1 MHLKRSNRLILL
13 IGVFLA
19 IVAFVGIVVVFQ
31 GDRGGGGAQTPSELP
46 TVFASRG
53 IALGTPITKD
63 MLTSKN
69 IPVTQRDAT
78 AFPDPSLLYGK
89 IARQDIAAGKQLTA
103 RDFDSGVAGGLLSV
117 NTPPGM
123 VTIAIQVDQVSGVG
137 TVIRQGDYVDLLVGF
152 QGDKF
157 PVVTLNPN
165 DEEITV
171 VAGLNATS
179 VKLLLQGMQVVGTLL
194 PPREVKEGAPA
205 TGTTDPGTTLTGQ
218 QEIVI
223 LAVTAQQAEVI
234 KYAQM
239 DGVISLVLRS
249 PQDFRDENGNVV
261 PGSVVGTTGVTLRV
275 LVDEYDVLIPQ
286 LVEAVLPARGNP

>member
-31 GDRGGGGAQTPSELP
+31 GDRGGGGAQTPAELP

-69 IPVTQRDAT
+69 IPVTQRDGT

-103 RDFDSGVAGGLLSV
+103 RDFDTGVAGGLLSV

-194 PPREVKEGAPA
+194 PPRETKEGAAPGD
-205 TGTTDPGTTLTGQ
+205 TGTTLTGQ

>member
-31 GDRGGGGAQTPSELP
+31 GGQGGGGAQTPSELP
-46 TVFASRG
+46 TVFAARG

-63 MLTSKN
+63 MLTSRN
-69 IPVTQRDAT
+69 LPITQRDGT
-78 AFPDPSLLYGK
+78 AFPDPTLLYGK

-103 RDFDSGVAGGLLSV
+103 RDFDSGASGGLLSV

-157 PVVTLNPN
+157 PVVTLSQS
-165 DEEITV
+165 DDQITV
-171 VAGLNATS
+171 VSGLNATS

-194 PPREVKEGAPA
+194 PPRETAEGQAA
-205 TGTTDPGTTLTGQ
+205 GDPGTTLTGQ

-223 LAVTAQQAEVI
+223 LAVTSQQAEVI

-249 PQDFRDENGNVV
+249 PLDFRDENGNVI

-286 LVEAVLPARGNP
+286 LVEAVLPARETP

>member
-31 GDRGGGGAQTPSELP
+31 GGRDGGGAQTPAELP
-46 TVFASRG
+46 TVFAARG

-69 IPVTQRDAT
+69 IPVTQRDGT
-78 AFPDPSLLYGK
+78 AFPDPTLLYGK

-103 RDFDSGVAGGLLSV
+103 RDFDAGVAGGLLSV

-157 PVVTLNPN
+157 PVVTLSPS
-165 DEEITV
+165 DDQITV

-194 PPREVKEGAPA
+194 PPRETAEGAA
-205 TGTTDPGTTLTGQ
+205 AGDPGTTLTGQ

-223 LAVTAQQAEVI
+223 LAVTAQQAEII

-239 DGVISLVLRS
+239 DGAISLVLRS
-249 PQDFRDENGNVV
+249 PQDFRDENGNVI
-261 PGSVVGTTGVTLRV
+261 PGSVVGTTGVTLRL

-286 LVEAVLPARGNP
+286 LVEAILPARGNP

>member
-1 MHLKRSNRLILL
+1 LKRSNRLILL

-31 GDRGGGGAQTPSELP
+31 GDRGGGSGSQTPSELP
-46 TVFASRG
+46 TVFAARG
-53 IALGTPITKD
+53 IALGTPITKE

-69 IPVTQRDAT
+69 LAVTQRDAT
-78 AFPDPSLLYGK
+78 AFPDASLLLGK

-103 RDFDSGVAGGLLSV
+103 RDFDTGVSGGLLTV

-123 VTIAIQVDQVSGVG
+123 VTIAVQVDQVSGVG

-152 QGDKF
+152 TGDKF
-157 PVVTLNPN
+157 PVVTLSPS
-165 DEEITV
+165 DDQITV
-171 VAGLNATS
+171 VSGLNATS

-194 PPREVKEGAPA
+194 PPRETAEGQPA
-205 TGTTDPGTTLTGQ
+205 GDPGTTLTGQ

-239 DGVISLVLRS
+239 DGAISLVLRS

-261 PGSVVGTTGVTLRV
+261 PATVVGTTGVTLRI

-286 LVEAVLPARGNP
+286 LVEAVLPARGP

>member
-1 MHLKRSNRLILL
+1 LKRSNRLILL

-31 GDRGGGGAQTPSELP
+31 GDRGGGSGSQTPSELP

-53 IALGTPITKD
+53 IALGTPITKE

-69 IPVTQRDAT
+69 LAVTQRDAT

-103 RDFDSGVAGGLLSV
+103 RDFDTGVAGGLLTV

-123 VTIAIQVDQVSGVG
+123 VTIAVQVDQVSGVG

-157 PVVTLNPN
+157 PVVTLSPS
-165 DEEITV
+165 DDQITV
-171 VAGLNATS
+171 VSGLNATS

-194 PPREVKEGAPA
+194 PPRETAEGQTPA
-205 TGTTDPGTTLTGQ
+205 GDPGTTLTGQ

-239 DGVISLVLRS
+239 DGAISLVLRS

-261 PGSVVGTTGVTLRV
+261 PGTVVGTTGVTLRV

-286 LVEAVLPARGNP
+286 LVEAVLPARGP

>member
-1 MHLKRSNRLILL
+1 MKRSNRLILL

-31 GDRGGGGAQTPSELP
+31 GDRGGGSGSQTPSELP
-46 TVFASRG
+46 TVFAARG
-53 IALGTPITKD
+53 IALGTPITKE

-69 IPVTQRDAT
+69 LAVTQRDAT
-78 AFPDPSLLYGK
+78 AFPDASLLLGK

-103 RDFDSGVAGGLLSV
+103 RDFDTGVSGGLLTV

-123 VTIAIQVDQVSGVG
+123 VTIAVQVDQVSGVG

-152 QGDKF
+152 TGDKF
-157 PVVTLNPN
+157 PVVTLSPS
-165 DEEITV
+165 DDQITV
-171 VAGLNATS
+171 VSGLNATS

-194 PPREVKEGAPA
+194 PPRETAEGQPA
-205 TGTTDPGTTLTGQ
+205 TGEPGTTLTGQ

-239 DGVISLVLRS
+239 DGAISLVLRS

-261 PGSVVGTTGVTLRV
+261 PATVVGTTGVTLRI

-286 LVEAVLPARGNP
+286 LVEAVLPARGP

>member
-1 MHLKRSNRLILL
+1 MKRSNRLILL

-31 GDRGGGGAQTPSELP
+31 GNQGGGGGAQTPSELP

-53 IALGTPITKD
+53 IALGTPITKE

-69 IPVTQRDAT
+69 LPVTQRDAT
-78 AFPDPSLLYGK
+78 AFPDASLLYGK

-103 RDFDSGVAGGLLSV
+103 RDFDTGVSGGLLTV

-123 VTIAIQVDQVSGVG
+123 VTIAVQVDQVSGVG

-152 QGDKF
+152 TGDKF
-157 PVVTLNPN
+157 PVVTLSPS
-165 DEEITV
+165 DDQITV
-171 VAGLNATS
+171 VSGLNATS

-194 PPREVKEGAPA
+194 PPRETAEGQPA
-205 TGTTDPGTTLTGQ
+205 TGDPGTTLTGQ

-239 DGVISLVLRS
+239 DGAISLVLRS

-261 PGSVVGTTGVTLRV
+261 PATVVGTTGVTLRI

-286 LVEAVLPARGNP
+286 LVEAVLPARGP

>member
-1 MHLKRSNRLILL
+1 LKRSNRLILL

-31 GDRGGGGAQTPSELP
+31 GDRGGGTGSQEPSEKP
-46 TVFASRG
+46 TVFAARG
-53 IALGTPITKD
+53 IALGTPITKE
-63 MLTSKN
+63 MLASRN
-69 IPVTQRDAT
+69 IPVSQRDVT
-78 AFPDPSLLYGK
+78 AFPDPTLLYGK

-103 RDFDSGVAGGLLSV
+103 QDFDTGASGGLLTV

-123 VTIAIQVDQVSGVG
+123 RSVAVQVDQVSGVG

-157 PVVTLNPN
+157 PVVTLSPS
-165 DEEITV
+165 DDSITV
-171 VAGLNATS
+171 VSGLNATS
-179 VKLLLQGMQVVGTLL
+179 VKLLLQGMQVIGTVL
-194 PPREVKEGAPA
+194 PPRETAEGQQVSE
-205 TGTTDPGTTLTGQ
+205 PGTTLNGQ

-223 LAVTAQQAEVI
+223 LAVTPQQAEII

-239 DGVISLVLRS
+239 DGSVSLVLRS
-249 PQDFRDENGNVV
+249 PQDFRDEAGNVI
-261 PGSVVGTTGVTLRV
+261 PGTVAGTTGVTLRI

-286 LVEAVLPARGNP
+286 LVEAVLPARGP

>member
-1 MHLKRSNRLILL
+1 LKRSNRLILL

-31 GDRGGGGAQTPSELP
+31 GDRGGGGGAQTPTELP

-69 IPVTQRDAT
+69 LPVNQRDLT
-78 AFPDPSLLYGK
+78 AFPDPTLLYGK

-103 RDFDSGVAGGLLSV
+103 LDFDSGSGAGLLTV

-123 VTIAIQVDQVSGVG
+123 VTIAVQVDQVSGVG

-157 PVVTLNPN
+157 PVVTLSKS
-165 DEEITV
+165 DDSITV
-171 VAGLNATS
+171 VSGLNATS

-194 PPREVKEGAPA
+194 PPREVA
-205 TGTTDPGTTLTGQ
+205 TDGQTPTEPGTTLTGQ
-218 QEIVI
+218 AEIVI

-234 KYAQM
+234 KYSQM
-239 DGVISLVLRS
+239 DGSISLVLRA

-261 PGSVVGTTGVTLRV
+261 PGTVVGTTGMTLRT

-286 LVEAVLPARGNP
+286 LVEAVLPARTGP

>member
-1 MHLKRSNRLILL
+1 
-13 IGVFLA
+13 
-19 IVAFVGIVVVFQ
+19 
-31 GDRGGGGAQTPSELP
+31 
-46 TVFASRG
+46 
-53 IALGTPITKD
+53 
-63 MLTSKN
+63 MLTAKN
-69 IPVTQRDAT
+69 IPVTQRDGT

-157 PVVTLNPN
+157 PVVTLSPS
-165 DEEITV
+165 DDQITV

-194 PPREVKEGAPA
+194 PPRETTEGQQPA
-205 TGTTDPGTTLTGQ
+205 AGDPGTTLTGQ

-223 LAVTAQQAEVI
+223 LAVTSQQAEVI

-261 PGSVVGTTGVTLRV
+261 PGTVVGTTGVTLRV

>member
-1 MHLKRSNRLILL
+1 LKRSNRLILL

-46 TVFASRG
+46 TVFAARG
-53 IALGTPITKD
+53 IALGTPITKE
-63 MLTSKN
+63 MLTSRN
-69 IPVTQRDAT
+69 LAVTQRDAT
-78 AFPDPSLLYGK
+78 AFPDASLLLGK

-103 RDFDSGVAGGLLSV
+103 RDFDTGVSGGLLTI

-157 PVVTLNPN
+157 PVVTLSPS
-165 DEEITV
+165 DDQITV
-171 VAGLNATS
+171 VSGLNATS

-194 PPREVKEGAPA
+194 PPRETAEGQPA
-205 TGTTDPGTTLTGQ
+205 TGDPGTTLTGQ

-234 KYAQM
+234 KYSQM

-261 PGSVVGTTGVTLRV
+261 PGTVVGTTGVTLRV

-286 LVEAVLPARGNP
+286 LVEAVLPARGP

>member
-19 IVAFVGIVVVFQ
+19 IVAFVGIVVVS
-31 GDRGGGGAQTPSELP
+31 GDRGGGGAQAPTELP

-53 IALGTPITKD
+53 IALGTPITKE

-69 IPVTQRDAT
+69 LPVTQRDTT
-78 AFPDPSLLYGK
+78 AFPDPTLLYGK
-89 IARQDIAAGKQLTA
+89 IARQDIPAGKQLTA
-103 RDFDSGVAGGLLSV
+103 RDFDTGVSGGLLTV

-152 QGDKF
+152 AGDKF
-157 PVVTLNPN
+157 PVVTLSPS
-165 DEEITV
+165 DDQITV

-194 PPREVKEGAPA
+194 PPRETAEGAAPA
-205 TGTTDPGTTLTGQ
+205 GDPGTTLTGQ

-286 LVEAVLPARGNP
+286 LVEAVLPARGNQ

>member
-1 MHLKRSNRLILL
+1 LKRSNRLILL

-31 GDRGGGGAQTPSELP
+31 GDRGGGSGSQTPSELP
-46 TVFASRG
+46 TVFAARG
-53 IALGTPITKD
+53 IALGTPITKE

-69 IPVTQRDAT
+69 LAVTQRDAT
-78 AFPDPSLLYGK
+78 AFPDASLLLGK

-103 RDFDSGVAGGLLSV
+103 RDFDTGVSGGLLTV

-123 VTIAIQVDQVSGVG
+123 VTIAVQVDQVSGVG

-152 QGDKF
+152 TGDKF
-157 PVVTLNPN
+157 PVVTLSPS
-165 DEEITV
+165 DDQITV
-171 VAGLNATS
+171 VSGLNATS

-194 PPREVKEGAPA
+194 PPRETAEGAAPTA
-205 TGTTDPGTTLTGQ
+205 GEPGTTLTGQ

-239 DGVISLVLRS
+239 DGAISLVLRS

-261 PGSVVGTTGVTLRV
+261 PATVVGTTGVTLRI

-286 LVEAVLPARGNP
+286 LVEAVLPARGP